1 MISTDWNG
9 KCGCWQWDGWDIKRG
24 TKKTNPEDVDTS
36 DTGTPNAQI
45 DSSGDSAN
53 LLEAI
58 TLLQKALAVHG
69 AGGSGQADTTDIS
82 SKVDRNKGSTY
93 NEYFIR
99 FRKMWRKRASSK
111 WKYCKTFTEPCI
123 KWHKR
128 RKTWKSWK
136 GSIAS
141 SNING
146 LEANKVNCEIWRQ
159 KTH

>member
-1 MISTDWNG
+1 MKSEDV
-9 KCGCWQWDGWDIKRG
+9 DSEMDDILKEAQE
-24 TKKTNPEDVDTS
+24 TNPEGEDTS
-36 DTGTPNAQI
+36 DTENPKILNSSSSWDSPNHI
-45 DSSGDSAN
+45 
-53 LLEAI
+53 EAI

>member
-1 MISTDWNG
+1 MKSEDVDNEM
-9 KCGCWQWDGWDIKRG
+9 DDILKEAQE
-24 TKKTNPEDVDTS
+24 TNPEGEDTS
-36 DTGTPNAQI
+36 DTENPKILNSSSSWDSPNVI
-45 DSSGDSAN
+45 
-53 LLEAI
+53 EAI

-82 SKVDRNKGSTY
+82 SKLDRNKGSTY

-99 FRKMWRKRASSK
+99 FRKMWRKRTFSK
-111 WKYCKTFTEPCI
+111 WKFCKTFTEPCI

-128 RKTWKSWK
+128 RKTRKSWK

-146 LEANKVNCEIWRQ
+146 LEAHKVNCEIWRQ
-159 KTH
+159 KAY

>member
-1 MISTDWNG
+1 MKSEDV
-9 KCGCWQWDGWDIKRG
+9 DSEMDDIL
-24 TKKTNPEDVDTS
+24 KKAQETNPEGEDTS
-36 DTGTPNAQI
+36 DTENPKILNSSSSWDSPNLI
-45 DSSGDSAN
+45 
-53 LLEAI
+53 EAI

-69 AGGSGQADTTDIS
+69 VGGSGQADTTDIS
-82 SKVDRNKGSTY
+82 SKLDRNKGSTY